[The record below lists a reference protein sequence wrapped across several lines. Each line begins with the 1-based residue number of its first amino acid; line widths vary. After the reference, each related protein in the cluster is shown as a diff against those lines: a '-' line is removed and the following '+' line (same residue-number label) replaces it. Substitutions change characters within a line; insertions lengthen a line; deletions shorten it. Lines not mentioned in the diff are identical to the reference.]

1 MIDLR
6 QFIALKAVSQTKSIA
21 RAAENLGWSQ
31 PTVNYHLNNLEAELG
46 APLLNRTKRGSEL
59 TPVAQ
64 QLVPKIEEILVLC
77 ERSINEAKTTA
88 SETSTPLRF
97 GIFPTAAAHLLPG
110 ITASLSK
117 TKYKV
122 QATLEEVALLV
133 SKLQKREIDAALS
146 YTTPNVSFAI
156 DSNFAAIELFDD
168 PVLLGVPKQ
177 HPLARF
183 AGSSVAPAVS
193 DGELLQT
200 VNDPWIVG
208 AAPGDPLDEN
218 LLSLFRAHD
227 KQLNT
232 AIHTDDYTVA
242 LGLIAAGAAIGL
254 IPALA
259 CSAVPANVVLRPIA
273 NPVFKR
279 KVALLAPNP
288 RTMKQHDQQR
298 LSALVGAVKESATR
312 QRSLQP

>member
-146 YTTPNVSFAI
+146 YTTPNVSFAL
-156 DSNFAAIELFDD
+156 DSNFPQSNCLTT
-168 PVLLGVPKQ
+168 
-177 HPLARF
+177 RC
-183 AGSSVAPAVS
+183 
-193 DGELLQT
+193 
-200 VNDPWIVG
+200 
-208 AAPGDPLDEN
+208 
-218 LLSLFRAHD
+218 
-227 KQLNT
+227 
-232 AIHTDDYTVA
+232 
-242 LGLIAAGAAIGL
+242 
-254 IPALA
+254 
-259 CSAVPANVVLRPIA
+259 CSASQNSTRLPASPAPPSPLRCLTVSCCKRLTTRGSWGPP
-273 NPVFKR
+273 PVIR
-279 KVALLAPNP
+279 STRIYSRCSGLTINSSTPQSTP
-288 RTMKQHDQQR
+288 TTTR
-298 LSALVGAVKESATR
+298 L
-312 QRSLQP
+312 RSG